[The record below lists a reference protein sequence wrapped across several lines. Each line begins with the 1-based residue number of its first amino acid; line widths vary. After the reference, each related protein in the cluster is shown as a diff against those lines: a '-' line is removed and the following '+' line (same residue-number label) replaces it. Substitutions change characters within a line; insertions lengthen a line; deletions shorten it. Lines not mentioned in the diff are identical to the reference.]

1 MLRSIDFKTMPYL
14 FTDKAGTCLTVE
26 FDGREL
32 EGIYKQVKAMYDQE
46 NPADTSQTAREEP
59 MMNDVKD
66 KTLHEVIDWCE
77 NQRRKILADIEPAP
91 GEDVEETYADLESVI
106 RSDNPIIKY
115 SNDLLDGSEAF
126 VYGVIMSARLLDHII
141 DHCRSMLGY
150 SGTMLTEV
158 PNQSEDA
165 KE

>member
-1 MLRSIDFKTMPYL
+1 M
-14 FTDKAGTCLTVE
+14 
-26 FDGREL
+26 
-32 EGIYKQVKAMYDQE
+32 
-46 NPADTSQTAREEP
+46 
-59 MMNDVKD
+59 
-66 KTLHEVIDWCE
+66 
-77 NQRRKILADIEPAP
+77 
-91 GEDVEETYADLESVI
+91 EETYADLESVI

-150 SGTMLTEV
+150 SGIMLTEV

-165 KE
+165 E